1 MARGTATVVQCR
13 DIFTVY
19 HSFEVFQGWC
29 TSLRVGQLGP
39 EHGAQVSDGVP
50 SILNSIIS

>member
-39 EHGAQVSDGVP
+39 EHWAQVSDGVP